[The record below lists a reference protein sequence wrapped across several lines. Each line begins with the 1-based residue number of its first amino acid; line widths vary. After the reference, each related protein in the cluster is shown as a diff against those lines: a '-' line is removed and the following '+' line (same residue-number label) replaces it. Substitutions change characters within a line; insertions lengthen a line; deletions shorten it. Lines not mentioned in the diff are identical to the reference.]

1 MRHTVDS
8 LTKVVHKQAADLAV
22 KGLLISALLQ
32 QAPNKAK
39 LIHDFGEM
47 AEDHAVRAM
56 NSSMP
61 EEFFQEFQNLR
72 SIWVSLLEQVAAA
85 R

>member
-1 MRHTVDS
+1 MQYTVDS
-8 LTKVVHKQAADLAV
+8 LTKVVHRQAADLAV

-56 NSSMP
+56 YSSMP
-61 EEFFQEFQNLR
+61 EEFFQEFQTHR
-72 SIWVSLLEQVAAA
+72 SVWASLLEQIAAA